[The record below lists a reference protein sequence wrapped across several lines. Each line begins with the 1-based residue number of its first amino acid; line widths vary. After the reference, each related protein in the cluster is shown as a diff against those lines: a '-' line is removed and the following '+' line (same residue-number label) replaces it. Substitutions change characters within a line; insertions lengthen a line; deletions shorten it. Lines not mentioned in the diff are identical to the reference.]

1 MQFEESMS
9 CVSSPEIGILN
20 FSGGFDG
27 QRVGDGIPGDDEF
40 SNIESFVRK
49 TGGSLIIGKV
59 LMQGD
64 TSSQHQKT
72 CKKDR
77 NAFISR
83 GTSCVPHAKF
93 QKTTPALIGKFL
105 TLASSVMSTN
115 VSKFK

>member
-1 MQFEESMS
+1 MYVMS
-9 CVSSPEIGILN
+9 NP
-20 FSGGFDG
+20 
-27 QRVGDGIPGDDEF
+27 GIPGDDEF